1 MRIAILLLAMSW
13 AARAEIV
20 DRVAASLGLQVLTD
34 AQVVEEIRVQSFIDA
49 TPIDL
54 STENK
59 RKTLDRLIEQTLVRR
74 ELEFTRFAPISDAE
88 VEPVLD
94 GMSGRFEELPK
105 YQITVKEL
113 RRHIAWTL
121 TMLRFIEY
129 RFQPA
134 VQLTEAQLQ
143 QEYRRQQ
150 RDNAALPPFEQVR
163 PAIERVVRQ
172 RLVDAS
178 LDRWL
183 GEARTQIDIL
193 FHGEYK
199 L

>member
-1 MRIAILLLAMSW
+1 MRMVILLLAMSW

-20 DRVAASLGLQVLTD
+20 DRVAASLGLQVITD
-34 AQVVEEIRVQSFIDA
+34 AQVVEEIRVQSFIDKVPVD
-49 TPIDL
+49 TSVD
-54 STENK
+54 NK
-59 RKTLDRLIEQTLVRR
+59 RKTLERLIEQTLVRR

-94 GMSGRFEELPK
+94 GMSSRFQELPK
-105 YQITVKEL
+105 YQITVQEL

-121 TMLRFIEY
+121 TMLRFLEY
-129 RFQPA
+129 RFQPS
-134 VQLTEAQLQ
+134 VQISDAQLQ
-143 QEYRRQQ
+143 QEYRRQL
-150 RDNAALPPFEQVR
+150 RDNPGLPPLEQVR
-163 PAIERVVRQ
+163 GDIEKVVRQ

-183 GEARTQIDIL
+183 GEARTQLDIL
-193 FHGEYK
+193 YHGEYK